1 MKKGITREMIE
12 KAKAQGWYTSE
23 AARNLGVAPTSII
36 KACRRFDI
44 SLSRHSFDPYS
55 VSNRGPEASDTR
67 TKTWSASPAAI
78 SRYLNQKTLAG
89 ACAGK

>member
-12 KAKAQGWYTSE
+12 NAKAQGWYTSE
-23 AARNLGVAPTSII
+23 AARNLGVSTTSII

-44 SLSRHSFDPYS
+44 SLSRHSFDPYA
-55 VSNRGPEASDTR
+55 VSKRGPEASDTR

-89 ACAGK
+89 ASAAK